1 MKNITQQIIDKMYST
16 IDNASYVPLSP
27 DKIMISKDSLMAML
41 DELSRVMTIE
51 YDTYRDITDKK
62 GKVLE
67 AARKEAEDIIYEAE
81 KTASRIRVTK
91 RTTPVS
97 PLRQEDL
104 SYDEIKALNNANDI
118 YAASIIHADETLTEV
133 CDIIA
138 DAYHSIQSE
147 YEKAMRGLEEKASIL
162 EENKKELIGGL
173 EELEVEDRYH
183 QILEISRVLSNE
195 LYDEKAKARS
205 GEYIDDMQIQLDIDG
220 MTLDEE
226 SSEINEVPTEQS
238 QEDKIFIP
246 RVVDFMSTIKT
257 YSRESGYKLGEELTP
272 VQNTEEV
279 KELTPAYEPEEL
291 EIVEDVEAIEV
302 SDKLEELGVSH
313 QVEESEVFEKI
324 EEIEN
329 VENEELD
336 IQEKVEII
344 QTIEEPKETEVVQE
358 SKEEIN
364 KEESTISVLKEAVI
378 TKELQDDEPTRDME
392 EIIKQIQDIEEK
404 KGTRENVRNMS
415 VDNPFRV
422 VPKKEENIENVTAV
436 KEQAEVVTDNVEG
449 NQQAEVETNEE
460 ETEQLDVEID
470 KVEETEVTTENIEEK
485 PVKKPIVPS
494 VLPANE
500 PKQPTPSSKTD
511 DGYDEIVMR
520 VLENKKKNGGKIVYE
535 QLTF

>member
-138 DAYHSIQSE
+138 DAYHNIQSE
-147 YEKAMRGLEEKASIL
+147 YEKAMRGLEKKASIL

-173 EELEVEDRYH
+173 EELEEEDRYH

-195 LYDEKAKARS
+195 LYDEKAKARA
-205 GEYIDDMQIQLDIDG
+205 GEYIDDMQMQLDIDG

-226 SSEINEVPTEQS
+226 VSEINEIPSEQS
-238 QEDKIFIP
+238 KEDKIFIP

-257 YSRESGYKLGEELTP
+257 YSRESGYKLEEELTP

-279 KELTPAYEPEEL
+279 KELTPADDVEEL
-291 EIVEDVEAIEV
+291 KIVKNVEEVEIPKEIEEIET
-302 SDKLEELGVSH
+302 SL
-313 QVEESEVFEKI
+313 QVEEIQKLEVFEKI
-324 EEIEN
+324 EELKI
-329 VENEELD
+329 
-336 IQEKVEII
+336 
-344 QTIEEPKETEVVQE
+344 TED
-358 SKEEIN
+358 EEIAKDDKN
-364 KEESTISVLKEAVI
+364 ISILEEAVI

-404 KGTRENVRNMS
+404 KDTKENVKNMS

-422 VPKKEENIENVTAV
+422 VSKKEEKIETVTEI
-436 KEQAEVVTDNVEG
+436 KEQVEVVAN
-449 NQQAEVETNEE
+449 N
-460 ETEQLDVEID
+460 
-470 KVEETEVTTENIEEK
+470 VEETEVISEKVEEK
-485 PVKKPIVPS
+485 PAKKPIVPS
-494 VLPANE
+494 VLPSAEN
-500 PKQPTPSSKTD
+500 KQPAPSSKTE
-511 DGYDEIVMR
+511 DGYDEIVMK